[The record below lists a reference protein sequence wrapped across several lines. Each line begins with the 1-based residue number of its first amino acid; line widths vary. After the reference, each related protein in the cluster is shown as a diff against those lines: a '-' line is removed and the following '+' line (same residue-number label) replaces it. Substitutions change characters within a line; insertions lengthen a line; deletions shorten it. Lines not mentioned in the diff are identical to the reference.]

1 MIKAAVFDMDGLMF
15 DTERVGRDAWNQV
28 GEALGFGN
36 LDAVNERCL
45 GCNKEA
51 LPRDFPGVFS
61 VKR

>member
-15 DTERVGRDAWNQV
+15 DTELVGRDAWNQV

-45 GCNKEA
+45 GCNK
-51 LPRDFPGVFS
+51 
-61 VKR
+61 